1 MHIRIMLH
9 THIVPATGASSHMRR
24 IALLGLLSLLPGC
37 TGFGEFL
44 DHAFTRNPNRPMA
57 DSLNVRRALGQ
68 FGEVE
73 PLTPE
78 PGNVWPGQQA
88 ASPTLQ
94 DIQQQDNAT
103 AQRGFEPT
111 AVPGAQPGLPAGRQ
125 PRPTARGSSTPP
137 GSVQPGADPLA
148 RPDVLAAPP
157 RSSVPGAGP
166 QGRVVQTP
174 RGPAVDVGGTR
185 SYRQLNVPGQPGSIM
200 VPNGNG
206 TSTII
211 SPDGSIQTVPTP
223 R

>member
-1 MHIRIMLH
+1 
-9 THIVPATGASSHMRR
+9 
-24 IALLGLLSLLPGC
+24 
-37 TGFGEFL
+37 
-44 DHAFTRNPNRPMA
+44 MA
-57 DSLNVRRALGQ
+57 RRAA
-68 FGEVE
+68 
-73 PLTPE
+73 P
-78 PGNVWPGQQA
+78 N
-88 ASPTLQ
+88 PTLQ
-94 DIQQQDNAT
+94 DIQQQDNA

-111 AVPGAQPGLPAGRQ
+111 VVPGAQPGLPAGRQ

-137 GSVQPGADPLA
+137 GSVQPGADPLP
-148 RPDVLAAPP
+148 RPDVLALPP
-157 RSSVPGAGP
+157 RSSVPSAGP

-185 SYRQLNVPGQPGSIM
+185 SYRQVNPPGQPSSIM